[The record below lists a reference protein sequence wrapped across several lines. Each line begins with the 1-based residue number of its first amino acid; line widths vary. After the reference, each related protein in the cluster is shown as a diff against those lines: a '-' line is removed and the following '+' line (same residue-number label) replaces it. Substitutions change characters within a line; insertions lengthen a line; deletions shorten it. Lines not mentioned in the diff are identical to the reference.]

1 LDSWGQSERGG
12 AGPSIRGSEGLVAHL
27 DSAFN
32 LASWLVGN
40 SHDAQDV
47 VQEAYLRATR
57 GIGSFRGGDQRAWM
71 LTIVRNACF
80 DFLRRD
86 KAKRLDEMGDDLQ
99 ETVASGEIDPLVVMQ
114 RGEDV
119 QLVRGAIAQ
128 LPVGIREVVILRE
141 LEGMS
146 YKEIAEVTG
155 VPMGTVMSR
164 LARARRRLAEIL
176 VGEREEV

>member
-1 LDSWGQSERGG
+1 LDAWGQLNGLDRPSAG
-12 AGPSIRGSEGLVAHL
+12 AGGLLAHL
-27 DSAFN
+27 DSAYN
-32 LASWLVGN
+32 LASWLVRDP
-40 SHDAQDV
+40 HDAQDI
-47 VQEAYLRATR
+47 VQDAYLRAVKS
-57 GIGSFRGGDQRAWM
+57 IGTFRGGDQRAWM
-71 LTIVRNACF
+71 LSIVRNACF

-86 KAKRLDEMGDDLQ
+86 KASPFDEMGDEVQ
-99 ETVASGEIDPLVVMQ
+99 YTVASEEIDPLMVMQ

-176 VGEREEV
+176 VGERKEV